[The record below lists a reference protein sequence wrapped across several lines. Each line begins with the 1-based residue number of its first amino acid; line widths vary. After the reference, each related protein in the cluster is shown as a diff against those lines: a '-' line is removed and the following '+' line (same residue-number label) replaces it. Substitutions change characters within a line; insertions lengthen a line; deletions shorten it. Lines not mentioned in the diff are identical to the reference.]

1 MGYSE
6 VRKPR
11 SSMTKTSGLIDSQAG
26 PSAVRTQRRS
36 QAERSTE
43 TRTRVID
50 AAIQCLYEVGY
61 SATTTGLVVSR
72 AGVSRGA
79 MTHQF
84 PSKADLMEAVVS
96 AVYEDELKEY
106 ERLTAASATREAYY
120 GFPRLTWTILSR
132 PSSMAV
138 IEIMMAS
145 RSDPV
150 LASRLRDQQQ
160 QIAMH
165 ARLMMNQFRAACGV
179 EGEPLG
185 GPAAMRIII
194 AAVRGLA
201 IESLYHTDRQGI
213 DEAVDV
219 LGELMRLM
227 FEGATKSA
235 PS

>member
-1 MGYSE
+1 
-6 VRKPR
+6 
-11 SSMTKTSGLIDSQAG
+11 MTKTPGLIDAQVGSQAA
-26 PSAVRTQRRS
+26 PAQRRS
-36 QAERSTE
+36 QAERSAD

-106 ERLTAASATREAYY
+106 ERLAQAGATPDAYY
-120 GFPRLTWTILSR
+120 GFPRLSWAILSR
-132 PSSMAV
+132 PSSIAV

-150 LASRLRDQQQ
+150 LASRLLDRQE
-160 QIAMH
+160 QISAH
-165 ARLMMNQFRAACGV
+165 ARLMMKQFRKACGI

-185 GPAAMRIII
+185 GAAAMRIIV

-201 IESLYHTDRQGI
+201 IESLYHTDRRDI

-227 FEGATKSA
+227 FNGAPRSA
-235 PS
+235 PA